1 MPSPDDYIPQ
11 SVQIAI
17 SAVLGAGGL
26 AWFRAYMEN
35 KRLGKKEFRELL
47 VDRIRELEVVVDSMQ
62 KRMGNLRVE
71 MAHLEAA
78 NKQLQR
84 ERSAWQN
91 RHDNERGAW
100 ENRHDK
106 ERTAW
111 ENRHDT
117 ERPDGGRDDNE
128 RPDGGRDEQS
138 S

>member
-17 SAVLGAGGL
+17 SAILGAGGL
-26 AWFRAYMEN
+26 AWFRAWMEN

-47 VDRIRELEVVVDSMQ
+47 VDRIRELEVVVASMQ

-71 MAHLEAA
+71 MAHLETE

-84 ERSAWQN
+84 ERNACEN
-91 RHDNERGAW
+91 RHDNQ
-100 ENRHDK
+100 
-106 ERTAW
+106 
-111 ENRHDT
+111 
-117 ERPDGGRDDNE
+117 